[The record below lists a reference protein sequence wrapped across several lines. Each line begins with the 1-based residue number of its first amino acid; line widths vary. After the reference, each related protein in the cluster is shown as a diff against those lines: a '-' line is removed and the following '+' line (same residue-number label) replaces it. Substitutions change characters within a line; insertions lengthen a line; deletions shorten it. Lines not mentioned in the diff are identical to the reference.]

1 MRTRKKKKKKK
12 KKRRKRR
19 GGRRKKSRRKVQS
32 LLQQMMQLAEHE
44 HKLIEMNSNSEKLQQ
59 TYNELLE
66 FKMVFLKD
74 FSSLVLSTVGECYYK
89 VTAEALRMHTLAF
102 CSSVLDSLEVELKAS
117 KDFSKLYAG
126 IAILWL
132 HLSLYQPSVV
142 YCFFFFS
149 DLFL

>member
-1 MRTRKKKKKKK
+1 M
-12 KKRRKRR
+12 
-19 GGRRKKSRRKVQS
+19 VQS

-66 FKMVFLKD
+66 FKMVFLK
-74 FSSLVLSTVGECYYK
+74 
-89 VTAEALRMHTLAF
+89 MHTLAF
-102 CSSVLDSLEVELKAS
+102 CSGVLDSLEVELKAS

-132 HLSLYQPSVV
+132 HLSLNQPSVV

>member
-74 FSSLVLSTVGECYYK
+74 FSSLVLSAVGECYYK
-89 VTAEALRMHTLAF
+89 VTAEALRV
-102 CSSVLDSLEVELKAS
+102 CGELSAPKS
-117 KDFSKLYAG
+117 
-126 IAILWL
+126 
-132 HLSLYQPSVV
+132 
-142 YCFFFFS
+142 
-149 DLFL
+149 